1 MHTVTRIPPSATARA
16 ELGAIMADYFALER
30 LRIVRRV
37 LVVRLGGL
45 ALATVLIGRG
55 FDWLSPAACAAGAGV
70 LLAPLAWVWIV
81 ELRRE
86 WQLSLRLESVPGAA
100 THMVPS
106 APNTQFQQGK
116 GT

>member
-1 MHTVTRIPPSATARA
+1 MHTVTRIPPSVTPRA

-30 LRIVRRV
+30 LRIVRRL

-55 FDWLSPAACAAGAGV
+55 FDWLSPAACAAGAGMFLV
-70 LLAPLAWVWIV
+70 PLAWVWLI
-81 ELRRE
+81 ELRTD
-86 WQLSLRLESVPGAA
+86 WQLARRLESVPGAA
-100 THMVPS
+100 THVVPS
-106 APNTQFQQGK
+106 APNAQFEQGK